1 MQVADWYDEILKFRG
16 KMKDIEVVMEN
27 LTNAVFDEVANVEE
41 GIESLAAMF
50 NYSKR
55 KTLYSLFEGK
65 TVFVSDQFD
74 FFALYSAIKI

>member
-1 MQVADWYDEILKFRG
+1 
-16 KMKDIEVVMEN
+16 MKDIEVVMEN

-41 GIESLAAMF
+41 GIESLASMF

-65 TVFVSDQFD
+65 TLFVSDYMHYKCNTF
-74 FFALYSAIKI
+74 